1 MKIFKKN
8 KEKSM
13 QALMVE
19 MEKSIL
25 EVKENAINYMLETE
39 KNINTRLNFKY
50 KHLEKSESADKRIE
64 TLGKRISILETEL
77 ASKNEFI
84 EKLFDVVDKLVSI
97 SEKDKDKLKEKIEE
111 LKKQVPTRIRAT
123 KATTQKIGIKS
134 GTKTSKIIKAVKE
147 G

>member
-134 GTKTSKIIKAVKE
+134 GTKTSKIIKKVKE